1 MIHLP
6 RMNSKGEDIELSSRT
21 SGSSSGGDV
30 AVTSG
35 PGSTNGGGRT
45 EKDGDESGER
55 ERNNL

>member
-1 MIHLP
+1 
-6 RMNSKGEDIELSSRT
+6 MNSKGEDLELSSRT